1 MRPYSTAVLGCALSI
16 LAGAAQAT
24 PVPALAQDEALPEY
38 QAHSVNLPARAS
50 YLDEHGAI
58 RIGGAEHAQFI
69 IDRFNAL
76 FTSSHPG
83 LRFADHAKG
92 TTATMPL
99 LTYGRMLFGPMGR
112 TANAAELQAYEK
124 AVGAA
129 PVEIRIARTSD
140 DAQQEMSYSIGIYVN
155 RANPIERLSARQV
168 ARIFSNGNPEGD
180 LSRWGQLGAGGVWKE
195 RAIHPFG
202 TPEFTGMGT
211 YMQSEQLQGRAFT
224 PAYEQWG
231 STETILKRLEQDPA
245 GIAFAAIGHEN
256 ATLRQ
261 LAIVAA
267 DGRTETRGSRPD
279 VASGLYPYGRY
290 VYFYL
295 RREPGQAL
303 DPVAK
308 EYLRLV
314 LSRQGQEIIASQA
327 GGYIPLSAAEVRAE
341 LRKLDELAED
351 ANANAVGRH
360 QSGLSLAGADDMA
373 DLLRQ
378 LNAMHSR
385 TYPAA
390 HIEMA
395 LKGSSTGLPALTAG
409 AASVAVVTHEASP
422 AEIAAFRQV
431 WGYPPFLI
439 RIGYTGFGQRSPAVY
454 VNRRNPL
461 PSLNMQQLTQ
471 IFTAGAAA
479 GNLNFWSQ
487 LGLKDGWQQRRIHLY
502 GLRDDGGSATV
513 LRSAHL
519 GKLPFAAH
527 YEALGSPQAILTAVA
542 DDPYGIALLG
552 PADVAPLPAALRILP
567 LAPAEGSA
575 AVTPSRENVAAG
587 SYPLSVYVQL
597 YINRAPGQAL
607 DEALRNYLKTALSAA
622 GQRAIA
628 ADRRHLPLSADDL
641 TAERKKLD

>member
-1 MRPYSTAVLGCALSI
+1 MDGMRLSSTAALGCALFF
-16 LAGAAQAT
+16 LATTAFA
-24 PVPALAQDEALPEY
+24 ALAQDEALPEY
-38 QAHSVNLPARAS
+38 QAHSVDLPAQAS

-83 LRFADHAKG
+83 MRFADHAKG

-99 LTYGRMLFGPMGR
+99 LSYGRMLFGPMGR

-124 AVGAA
+124 EVGAA
-129 PVEIRIARTSD
+129 PLEIRVARTSD
-140 DAQQEMSYSIGIYVN
+140 DARQEMSYSIGIYVN
-155 RANPIERLSARQV
+155 RANPIERLSASQV
-168 ARIFSNGNPEGD
+168 ARIFSNGNPQGD
-180 LSRWGQLGAGGVWKE
+180 LSHWGQLGAGGVWKE

-202 TPEFTGMGT
+202 TPEYTGMGT

-231 STETILKRLEQDPA
+231 STEAILKRLEQDPA

-256 ATLRQ
+256 AALRQ

-267 DGRTETRGSRPD
+267 DGRSETRGSRQD
-279 VASGLYPYGRY
+279 VASGVYPYGRY

-295 RREPGQAL
+295 RRDPGQAL
-303 DPVAK
+303 DPVAR

-341 LRKLDELAED
+341 LRKLDGFA
-351 ANANAVGRH
+351 AGTGAGAQRRSASAVTV
-360 QSGLSLAGADDMA
+360 AGADGMT
-373 DLLRQ
+373 DLLKQ
-378 LNAMHSR
+378 FNAMFSQTH
-385 TYPAA
+385 PATPVDLT
-390 HIEMA
+390 

-409 AASVAVVTHEASP
+409 AASVAVVTHEASS

-439 RIGYTGFGQRSPAVY
+439 RIGYAGFGQRAPAVY
-454 VNRRNPL
+454 VNQRNPL
-461 PSLNMQQLTQ
+461 PHLNMQQLAQ
-471 IFTAGAAA
+471 VFTAGAAA
-479 GNLNFWSQ
+479 GNINFWSQ

-513 LRSAHL
+513 LRTGHL
-519 GKLPFAAH
+519 GKHPFAAH
-527 YEALGSPQAILTAVA
+527 YEALDNPQAVLAAVA

-552 PADVAPLPAALRILP
+552 PTDTVPMSAALRILP
-567 LAPAEGSA
+567 LAPAEGAA
-575 AVTPSRENVAAG
+575 AVTPTSENVAAG
-587 SYPLSVYVQL
+587 SYPLSVYLQL

-607 DEALRNYLKTALSAA
+607 DEALKNYLKTALSPA
-622 GQRAIA
+622 GQKAIA
-628 ADRRHLPLSADDL
+628 ADRRHLPLSANDL
-641 TAERKKLD
+641 AAELKKLD